1 MNSISQFFL
10 AKLSIQGKQG
20 GWRAINSS
28 QANLFIY
35 LFIYKKLLL
44 KTIILSLCMCFKI
57 E

>member
-28 QANLFIY
+28 QANL
-35 LFIYKKLLL
+35 LL